1 MRLITVWAIVWI
13 IVALASISFL
23 ASAYGDYFKTIGVY
37 HKVNP
42 SVCIMYPDP
51 EIDSRTDMLID
62 VTHSAINEWQ
72 TKLVNAT
79 GGNWNMTVTD
89 HPWIEHRYADV
100 DNYPE
105 CTLFVTFPYGSDA
118 ESVGRATWDFSSSAR
133 QYYWLEIDLN
143 TTEKKIAIHF
153 SESGGTVSSNMVW
166 MQIPELDIRN
176 TVLHEFG
183 HGLGLEHYYVT
194 TNCIE
199 EECDYSP
206 IMFGSIDVFEGKVK
220 HVTNK
225 DINMVIRI
233 YGEDGFDPY
242 GPKYIPRQCDVRCL
256 EMDCGNSRMC

>member
-1 MRLITVWAIVWI
+1 MRLITVYI
-13 IVALASISFL
+13 IICLIAFAYIGFF
-23 ASAYGDYFKTIGVY
+23 ATAYGDYFKTVGVY
-37 HKVNP
+37 HKVTP

-89 HPWIEHRYADV
+89 HPWIEHRYADI

-105 CTLFVTFPYGSDA
+105 CTVFVTFPYGSDG
-118 ESVGRATWDFSSSAR
+118 ESVGRATWDFSSSKR
-133 QYYWLEIDLN
+133 YYYWLEIDLN
-143 TTEKKIAIHF
+143 TTEHKIAIHF
-153 SESGGTVSSNMVW
+153 GESGGTVSSNMVW

-183 HGLGLEHYYVT
+183 HSLGLEHYYIT

-199 EECDYSP
+199 EECDFSP
-206 IMFGSIDVFEGKVK
+206 IMYSSIDVFEGQVK
-220 HVTNK
+220 YVTDK

-233 YGEDGFDPY
+233 YGEDGFDPHK
-242 GPKYIPRQCDVRCL
+242 PKYIPRQCDVRCL